1 MVETGNEAALIIA
14 QKGPLE
20 GQQWTV
26 VSSLLIGRDTD
37 CDIAI
42 TDRQVSR
49 HHARLSH
56 TDKGVMLEDLGS
68 KNGTHKNGETLNKPV
83 ILQEGDSFQVAL
95 AQNFLFI
102 SSDATLPLEQY
113 DSSMQSQP
121 AQYQFQDGQ
130 KNKIRFQKLRIDR
143 KSRRVWLQFPRS
155 PKSID
160 QQELLPPLSVSQY
173 TLLET
178 LYTKRG
184 EVVSRQDLIT
194 AIWGEDQA
202 IEVSAQ
208 ALDALVRRLRD
219 RLTEY
224 DPVHEFIVTVRGHGL
239 RLDNPEL
246 SLG

>member
-1 MVETGNEAALIIA
+1 MVETGDEAALIIA

-26 VSSLLIGRDTD
+26 VSSLIIGRDAG

-42 TDRQVSR
+42 ADRQVSR

-56 TDKGVMLEDLGS
+56 TDEGVLLEDLGS

-83 ILQEGDSFQVAL
+83 ILKEGDSFQVAL

-102 SSDATLPLEQY
+102 SSDATLPLDQF
-113 DSSMQSQP
+113 DGIVQSQSVQNP
-121 AQYQFQDGQ
+121 SLGGQ
-130 KNKIRFQKLRIDR
+130 RSKIRYHKLRIDR

-155 PKSID
+155 TKSID

-184 EVVSRQDLIT
+184 EVVSRLLI
-194 AIWGEDQA
+194 I
-202 IEVSAQ
+202 
-208 ALDALVRRLRD
+208 
-219 RLTEY
+219 
-224 DPVHEFIVTVRGHGL
+224 
-239 RLDNPEL
+239 
-246 SLG
+246 